1 MDELISEINAADL
14 GWKASTCK
22 LQKSHVDYGK
32 GEDCLENDSLLQ
44 LNEENDDSDED
55 NLSNNE
61 EIEEQN

>member
-1 MDELISEINAADL
+1 MHSSNSRTCSRNSST
-14 GWKASTCK
+14 ASTCK